1 MFDRLGCL
9 AAAKKEG
16 ECLAETQ
23 SAKGTKRRKGTWRGR
38 IESGRNV
45 EDGRLASH
53 SSPQRCR
60 SVPTATTCFSTVHL
74 HEKFSITR
82 RELSRG
88 HPAYRRLINSPPVF
102 GPLYLDEPL
111 ELRSIGLVFVSV
123 SDSWLTFGVGSPD
136 PCKPDPWSAMSST
149 SIPTRE
155 RKATASSHASPT
167 RTSIFLSLGK
177 TASDSSRAVSGSRY
191 KK

>member
-1 MFDRLGCL
+1 MYDGLVAFRPSAAAAANAWCSASYWAEDLFEWYAGVKCDMFDRLGCL

-60 SVPTATTCFSTVHL
+60 SVPTATTRSSTVHL
-74 HEKFSITR
+74 HEK
-82 RELSRG
+82 
-88 HPAYRRLINSPPVF
+88 
-102 GPLYLDEPL
+102 
-111 ELRSIGLVFVSV
+111 
-123 SDSWLTFGVGSPD
+123 
-136 PCKPDPWSAMSST
+136 
-149 SIPTRE
+149 
-155 RKATASSHASPT
+155 
-167 RTSIFLSLGK
+167 
-177 TASDSSRAVSGSRY
+177 
-191 KK
+191 